1 MTPHWTH
8 SPAGRVTRLRGAS
21 IEVIELAL
29 SPLPDDAPAVLTFR
43 PPAAASAAEVV
54 ACALDELESAAM
66 RLFPAWLP
74 AATHLEGPGGGGVP
88 AVRALAVEQAAG
100 TRHFGPFLADLAER
114 ALRARAESRPP
125 GRAAHPSRGG
135 PVAASVA
142 GPSGQGSTPL
152 GLHPDAAAGMPRRQP
167 IAARFAPEVRAAG
180 LARVAAESYRR
191 AGAAL
196 LVDVP
201 AGLTAPQ
208 QLALAAAGEWLAA
221 HGGFAVWLAG
231 ADLPHAARVTVH
243 PVRLPEHV
251 AELVATAD
259 DHPVA
264 GPPPA
269 TLTYPPV
276 EGRPRADSAAETAL
290 EAALVEAAW
299 AAGRIWNRRYA
310 ARPHY
315 VIDLVWPDERCA
327 VEIDGDE
334 HRGPRKF
341 AHDRRRDVLLQ
352 LDGFAVL
359 RFTNDQVLT
368 ELGQVLAHLE
378 QYLRSRRTD
387 AHKETR

>member
-1 MTPHWTH
+1 M
-8 SPAGRVTRLRGAS
+8 
-21 IEVIELAL
+21 
-29 SPLPDDAPAVLTFR
+29 
-43 PPAAASAAEVV
+43 AA
-54 ACALDELESAAM
+54 
-66 RLFPAWLP
+66 
-74 AATHLEGPGGGGVP
+74 
-88 AVRALAVEQAAG
+88 Q
-100 TRHFGPFLADLAER
+100 
-114 ALRARAESRPP
+114 
-125 GRAAHPSRGG
+125 
-135 PVAASVA
+135 
-142 GPSGQGSTPL
+142 
-152 GLHPDAAAGMPRRQP
+152 
-167 IAARFAPEVRAAG
+167 
-180 LARVAAESYRR
+180 SYRR
-191 AGAAL
+191 ASAAL

-201 AGLTAPQ
+201 AGLTGPQ

-259 DHPVA
+259 DLPVA

-290 EAALVEAAW
+290 ESALVEAAW

-315 VIDLVWPDERCA
+315 VIDLLWPDERCA

-352 LDGFAVL
+352 LDGYAVL
-359 RFTNDQVLT
+359 RFTNHQVLT
-368 ELGQVLAHLE
+368 EPGQVLAHLE

-387 AHKETR
+387 AHKEKR

>member
-1 MTPHWTH
+1 MTPHWTRT
-8 SPAGRVTRLRGAS
+8 PAGRVTRLRGAS
-21 IEVIELAL
+21 TEVIELAL
-29 SPLPDDAPAVLTFR
+29 TPLPEDAPAVVTFR
-43 PPAAASAAEVV
+43 PPPVTSAAEIV
-54 ACALDELESAAM
+54 ACALDELEAAAL

-74 AATHLEGPGGGGVP
+74 AAEHLEGPGGAGVP
-88 AVRALAVEQAAG
+88 AVRAVALELAAT
-100 TRHFGPFLADLAER
+100 TRHFGPFLADLAEE
-114 ALRARAESRPP
+114 ALRERQGPPAPDRPSATRPDTARPGAETRPAGSRP
-125 GRAAHPSRGG
+125 
-135 PVAASVA
+135 
-142 GPSGQGSTPL
+142 
-152 GLHPDAAAGMPRRQP
+152 RRRP
-167 IAARFAPEVRAAG
+167 IAIRFAPEVRAAG
-180 LARVAAESYRR
+180 LARVVAESYRR
-191 AGAAL
+191 AGAVL

-201 AGLTAPQ
+201 DGLDPRR

-231 ADLPHAARVTVH
+231 ADLPAAGRVTAY

-251 AELVATAD
+251 AELLATAGD
-259 DHPVA
+259 APPGDAPA
-264 GPPPA
+264 TGPTPA

-299 AAGRIWNRRYA
+299 AAGRVWNRRYP

-315 VIDLVWPDERCA
+315 VIDLVWPSERCA

-334 HRGPRKF
+334 HRGPHKF

-359 RFTNDQVLT
+359 RFTNHQVLT

-387 AHKETR
+387 AHKEKK

>member
-21 IEVIELAL
+21 TEVIELAL

-43 PPAAASAAEVV
+43 PLASASSAEVV
-54 ACALDELESAAM
+54 AGALDELELAAL

-74 AATHLEGPGGGGVP
+74 SAEHLEGPGGGGVP

-100 TRHFGPFLADLAER
+100 TPHFGPFLADLAEQ
-114 ALRARAESRPP
+114 ALRERA
-125 GRAAHPSRGG
+125 GAHS
-135 PVAASVA
+135 
-142 GPSGQGSTPL
+142 
-152 GLHPDAAAGMPRRQP
+152 AAATPRRRP
-167 IAARFAPEVRAAG
+167 IAGRFAPEVRAAG
-180 LARVAAESYRR
+180 LARVAAQSYRR
-191 AGAAL
+191 PSAAL

-201 AGLTAPQ
+201 DGLTGSQ

-231 ADLPHAARVTVH
+231 ADLPYAARVTAY

-251 AELVATAD
+251 AELVATAAD
-259 DHPVA
+259 EPVG

-276 EGRPRADSAAETAL
+276 EGRPRADSAAENAL

-299 AAGRIWNRRYA
+299 AAGRIWNRRYT

-359 RFTNDQVLT
+359 RFTNHQVLT

-378 QYLRSRRTD
+378 QYLRSRRTH
-387 AHKETR
+387 AHKETK

>member
-1 MTPHWTH
+1 MAPHWTH

-21 IEVIELAL
+21 TEVIELAL
-29 SPLPDDAPAVLTFR
+29 TPLPDDAPAVLTFR
-43 PPAAASAAEVV
+43 PPASASAAEVV
-54 ACALDELESAAM
+54 ACALTELESAAS

-74 AATHLEGPGGGGVP
+74 TAEQLEGPGGGGVP
-88 AVRALAVEQAAG
+88 AVRALAIEQAAG
-100 TRHFGPFLADLAER
+100 SRHFGPFLADLAEQ
-114 ALRARAESRPP
+114 ALRER
-125 GRAAHPSRGG
+125 
-135 PVAASVA
+135 A
-142 GPSGQGSTPL
+142 GPA
-152 GLHPDAAAGMPRRQP
+152 HAARRRP
-167 IAARFAPEVRAAG
+167 IAGRFAPEVRAAG
-180 LARVAAESYRR
+180 LARVVAESYRR
-191 AGAAL
+191 ASAAL

-201 AGLTAPQ
+201 AGLTGPQ

-231 ADLPHAARVTVH
+231 ADLPDAARVAVR

-259 DHPVA
+259 DAPVA

-310 ARPHY
+310 ARPYY
-315 VIDLVWPDERCA
+315 VIDLVWHDERCA

-352 LDGFAVL
+352 LDGYAVL
-359 RFTNDQVLT
+359 RFTNHQVLA

-387 AHKETR
+387 AHKEKK

>member
-8 SPAGRVTRLRGAS
+8 TPAGRVTRLRGAS
-21 IEVIELAL
+21 TEAIELAL
-29 SPLPDDAPAVLTFR
+29 TPLPDGAPAVVTYR
-43 PPAAASAAEVV
+43 PPLAPTAAEV
-54 ACALDELESAAM
+54 AAAALDELETAAL

-74 AATHLEGPGGGGVP
+74 AAEHLEGPGGGGVP
-88 AVRALAVEQAAG
+88 AVRALAVELAAT
-100 TRHFGPFLADLAER
+100 TRHFGPFLADLAEL
-114 ALRARAESRPP
+114 ALRGRP
-125 GRAAHPSRGG
+125 S
-135 PVAASVA
+135 
-142 GPSGQGSTPL
+142 
-152 GLHPDAAAGMPRRQP
+152 RRQP
-167 IAARFAPEVRAAG
+167 IASRFAPEVRAAG
-180 LARVAAESYRR
+180 LARVVAESYRR
-191 AGAAL
+191 NGAAL

-201 AGLTAPQ
+201 DGLDPVRQ
-208 QLALAAAGEWLAA
+208 RALAAAAEWLAA
-221 HGGFAVWLAG
+221 HGGFTVWLAG
-231 ADLPHAARVTVH
+231 GDLPAAGRVTVC

-251 AELVATAD
+251 AELVATAGD
-259 DHPVA
+259 IPAA
-264 GPPPA
+264 GPSPPA
-269 TLTYPPV
+269 LSYPPV

-290 EAALVEAAW
+290 EAALAEAAW

-359 RFTNDQVLT
+359 RFTNRQVLT

-387 AHKETR
+387 AHKEKQ